1 MHDFDKKTQNKP
13 RTLDYSGIIDF
24 LIELHQEKNF
34 MQILNYIHVTVLAFH
49 FKLYSKRACMY
60 GSIQCIEI

>member
-1 MHDFDKKTQNKP
+1 MHDFDKKKQNKP

-49 FKLYSKRACMY
+49 FKL
-60 GSIQCIEI
+60 